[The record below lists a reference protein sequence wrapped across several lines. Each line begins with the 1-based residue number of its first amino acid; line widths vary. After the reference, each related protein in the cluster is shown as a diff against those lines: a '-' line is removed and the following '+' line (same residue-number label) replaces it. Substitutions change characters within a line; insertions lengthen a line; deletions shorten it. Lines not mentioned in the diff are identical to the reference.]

1 MSPGGAQAG
10 GQGQIED
17 NLTTPRAPVSL
28 LNQCDW
34 APPQRPLDSADSW
47 GEAGFGNWNLAWTM
61 VHGPDRT
68 GELRQRTT
76 GRPGGV
82 AFFGVD

>member
-1 MSPGGAQAG
+1 MSPGDAQAG
-10 GQGQIED
+10 VPGQIED
-17 NLTTPRAPVSL
+17 NLTNPRTPASL

-34 APPQRPLDSADSW
+34 APAPAATDSADSW
-47 GEAGFGNWNLAWTM
+47 GEAGFGNWDPAWTI

-68 GELRQRTT
+68 GELRQITT

>member
-10 GQGQIED
+10 GQGRIED
-17 NLTTPRAPVSL
+17 QPHNSPPPASL
-28 LNQCDW
+28 LNQCVW
-34 APPQRPLDSADSW
+34 AQLDSADSG
-47 GEAGFGNWNLAWTM
+47 GEAGFGNWDLAWTM

-68 GELRQRTT
+68 GELRREPT

-82 AFFGVD
+82 AFFGG